1 MCRVKSAE
9 SPWSILKLRNH
20 ILKGCAVAAIAAGV
34 VSCGSVPKTS
44 YYSLRV
50 PAVPAAATPRTTAVL
65 GIERFGAPD
74 ALRNDRLV
82 FYPSPTEV
90 GFYDY
95 HRWVADPASL
105 LRENV
110 AGRLRNSGLFADVVL
125 LPARAESN
133 YYLRGRVLHFEE
145 VDYEGG
151 VSGRAGLDLTLV
163 RASDRQVVWSA
174 AKDAKVMTTGQG
186 HAAVVGALD
195 AASDQVLSEL
205 VPLLLA
211 KAEEDLKQGAK

>member
-1 MCRVKSAE
+1 MKSAE
-9 SPWSILKLRNH
+9 SRWSVLKLPNNVIKRCACAA
-20 ILKGCAVAAIAAGV
+20 IIAGAVA
-34 VSCGSVPKTS
+34 CGSVPKTN

-50 PAVPAAATPRTTAVL
+50 PAVPGAATLRTKAVL

-82 FYPSPTEV
+82 YYPSPTEV

-110 AGRLRNSGLFADVVL
+110 AERLRNSGLFADVVL

-145 VDYEGG
+145 VDYEGA

-163 RASDRQVVWSA
+163 RASDRQVIWSA
-174 AKDAKVMTTGQG
+174 AKDAKVTATGQG

-195 AASDQVLSEL
+195 LASDQVLSEL

>member
-1 MCRVKSAE
+1 MKSAE
-9 SPWSILKLRNH
+9 SRWTVLKLLNNV
-20 ILKGCAVAAIAAGV
+20 IKSCACAAIIVGAVA
-34 VSCGSVPKTS
+34 CGSVPKTN

-50 PAVPAAATPRTTAVL
+50 PAVPAAATLRTKAVL
-65 GIERFGAPD
+65 GVERFGAPD

-82 FYPSPTEV
+82 YYPSPTEV

-145 VDYEGG
+145 VDYDGG

-174 AKDAKVMTTGQG
+174 AKDAKVVATGQG

-211 KAEEDLKQGAK
+211 KAEEDLKQGTK

>member
-1 MCRVKSAE
+1 MKSAE

-20 ILKGCAVAAIAAGV
+20 ILKGCAVAAISAGFI
-34 VSCGSVPKTS
+34 SCGSIPKTN

-50 PAVPAAATPRTTAVL
+50 PAVPTAQSPRTQAVL

-74 ALRNDRLV
+74 ALRHDRLV
-82 FYPSPTEV
+82 YYPSPTEV

-95 HRWVADPASL
+95 HRWIADPASL

-110 AGRLRNSGLFADVVL
+110 AGRLRQAGLFADVVL

-133 YYLRGRVLHFEE
+133 YHLRGRVLHFEE
-145 VDYEGG
+145 VDYDGG
-151 VSGRAGLDLTLV
+151 VSGRAGLELTLV
-163 RASDRQVVWSA
+163 RTSDRQVVWSA
-174 AKDAKVMTTGQG
+174 AKEAKVAAMGQG

-205 VPLLLA
+205 VPMLLA